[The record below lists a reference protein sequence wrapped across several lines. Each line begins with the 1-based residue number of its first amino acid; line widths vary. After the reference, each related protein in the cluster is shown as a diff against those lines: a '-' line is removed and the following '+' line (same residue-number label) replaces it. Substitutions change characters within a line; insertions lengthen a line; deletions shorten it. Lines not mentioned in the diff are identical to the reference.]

1 MLKQIEAL
9 KFESEAVHEL
19 TELFDRIPI
28 VHIEGV
34 RTGQAAGPDFEVDA
48 VFDLLVGE
56 TPYTLFCE
64 FKTNGHPRATRDAI
78 EQLSRWRTGRPQD
91 AAIFVAPYISE
102 PARDLCVEAG
112 VNYFDLHGNFR
123 VFLGSL
129 FIEGRTADKPTVER
143 RDLRSLFKP
152 KSARVLRWLLRNPET
167 PMRLK
172 DIAEGA
178 KVSLGQVHNVKEG
191 LLSREWAEATPE
203 GVVLAD
209 ASSLVDAWRDDY
221 EKPAGETHHYYTV
234 LHGAPLVDRLKT
246 LMAEDRQEPVLAL
259 RSYSAADW
267 LAPYGRSDTTFLYA
281 WPTALPALERELSL
295 QPMAKGANVQVRV
308 LGEESVLLD
317 AVEAADGLMT
327 TSPLQTYLDLYN
339 GGDRGREAAQF
350 LRQKGFGWPK

>member
-9 KFESEAVHEL
+9 KFETDAVAEL
-19 TELFDRIPI
+19 RTLFERIPI
-28 VHIEGV
+28 VDVEGV
-34 RTGQAAGPDFEVDA
+34 RMAQDEGADFGPDA
-48 VFDLLVGE
+48 VFDLVVGDA
-56 TPYTLFCE
+56 PYNLYCE

-78 EQLSRWRTGRPQD
+78 EQLLQLQRGNRND
-91 AAIFVAPYISE
+91 AAMFVAPYISE

-112 VNYFDLHGNFR
+112 VNYFDLYGNFR
-123 VFLGSL
+123 IFLGSL
-129 FIEGRTADKPTVER
+129 FIEGRTADKPAVER

-152 KSARVLRWLLRNPET
+152 KSARVLRWLLRDPDT

-178 KVSLGQVHNVKEG
+178 RVSLGQVHNVKEG

-203 GVVLAD
+203 GVVLTD
-209 ASSLVDAWRDDY
+209 PESLVDAWRDEY
-221 EKPAGETHHYYTV
+221 EKPPGETHHYYTV
-234 LHGAPLVDRLKT
+234 LHGVPLISRLKG
-246 LMAEDRQEPVLAL
+246 LMAEDRREPVLAL

-308 LGEESVLLD
+308 LSEESVLLD
-317 AVEAADGLMT
+317 AVDAADGLIT
-327 TSPLQTYLDLYN
+327 TSPIQTYLDLSA
-339 GGDRGREAAQF
+339 GGDRGREAAEF
-350 LRQKGFGWPK
+350 LRHKGFRWPQ